1 MKQVWIEENAHT
13 SLIKYCTKH
22 DTKIQGISTKC
33 IEIGL
38 KELERQQKEMENKCL
53 LVGGSPDPGGAGGA
67 TPPER
72 SPAHVRKNVELR
84 KPSGTLRRGNRPQ
97 R

>member
-22 DTKIQGISTKC
+22 GTKIQVISTKA

-38 KELERQQKEMENKCL
+38 KELERHQKEMGNK
-53 LVGGSPDPGGAGGA
+53 
-67 TPPER
+67 
-72 SPAHVRKNVELR
+72 
-84 KPSGTLRRGNRPQ
+84 
-97 R
+97 